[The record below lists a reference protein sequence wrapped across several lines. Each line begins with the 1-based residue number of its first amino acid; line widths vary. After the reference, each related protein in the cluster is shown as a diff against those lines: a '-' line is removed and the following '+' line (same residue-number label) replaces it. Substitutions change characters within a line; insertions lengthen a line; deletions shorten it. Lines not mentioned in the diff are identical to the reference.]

1 LQIAGGDMS
10 GVHPP
15 KGAPLRQPERT
26 DNTPPASS
34 GNEVTNQKNFTGKF
48 TYSSPSIDMGTFQPE
63 MLQDKKFYETYFFDS
78 ESGDFG
84 GEVGAKNLLP
94 GLGGLGRKLAN
105 VWSSVGTPSFGATF
119 SAFNVESAKL
129 ALEHVNALVEVFGG
143 LEATMD
149 QVMSYIQGFTNGGK
163 GFDYDHAE
171 IAKLLPVIDAYLAKA
186 DPASSDYE
194 SVKKLKELLTS
205 GKEELSKEDAMN
217 MQIYLTTFKE
227 IMVPN
232 EVSTKALSNLVVD
245 AGRTY
250 QDLLANQRTAS
261 ESWASKFVHV

>member
-1 LQIAGGDMS
+1 
-10 GVHPP
+10 
-15 KGAPLRQPERT
+15 
-26 DNTPPASS
+26 
-34 GNEVTNQKNFTGKF
+34 
-48 TYSSPSIDMGTFQPE
+48 
-63 MLQDKKFYETYFFDS
+63 
-78 ESGDFG
+78 
-84 GEVGAKNLLP
+84 
-94 GLGGLGRKLAN
+94 
-105 VWSSVGTPSFGATF
+105 
-119 SAFNVESAKL
+119 
-129 ALEHVNALVEVFGG
+129 
-143 LEATMD
+143 
-149 QVMSYIQGFTNGGK
+149 MSYIQGFTNGGK

>member
-1 LQIAGGDMS
+1 MS
-10 GVHPP
+10 GMHGSTGP
-15 KGAPLRQPERT
+15 GYGM
-26 DNTPPASS
+26 PPAPPPPESTSS
-34 GNEVTNQKNFTGKF
+34 SDNGEPVADNNTFTGKF
-48 TYSSPSIDMGTFQPE
+48 TYSSSSINMGSFQPE
-63 MLQDKKFYETYFFDS
+63 MLQDQNFYETYFFDS

-94 GLGGLGRKLAN
+94 GMGDLGSKLAS
-105 VWSSVGTPSFGATF
+105 VWNSVGTPSFGATY
-119 SAFNVESAKL
+119 SAFNVEASKL
-129 ALEHVNALVEVFGG
+129 SLEHVNALVDVFGG
-143 LEATMD
+143 IEANID

-163 GFDYDHAE
+163 GFDYSHAAITE
-171 IAKLLPVIDAYLAKA
+171 LMPVIDAYLAKA
-186 DPASSDYE
+186 DQSSPDYE

-205 GKEELSKEDAMN
+205 GKDEISKQDAMN

-250 QDLLANQRTAS
+250 QDQLSNQRNAS
-261 ESWASKFVHV
+261 ESWASKFVYV